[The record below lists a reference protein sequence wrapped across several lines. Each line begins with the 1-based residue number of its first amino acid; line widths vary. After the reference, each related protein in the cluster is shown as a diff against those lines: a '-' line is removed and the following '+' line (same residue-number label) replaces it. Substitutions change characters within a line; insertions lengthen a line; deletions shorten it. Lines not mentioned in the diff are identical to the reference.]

1 MKPPSSPISLG
12 AKPRSG
18 RSCICR
24 FFPPASLMVVVVVL
38 LGSAF
43 MLSKFNEQSSFS
55 TVKNSLRRINFKCK
69 SHRRP
74 YGSEP
79 LPRGIVSQTSNLEMQ
94 PLWRTPNTP
103 PSKLYQKSANS
114 SISLL
119 AMAVGIKQKDLVGK
133 MVKKFLSSGF
143 VVMLFH
149 YDGNVD
155 EWKQFQWNDLVI
167 HVSAVNQTKWW
178 FAKRFLHPDI
188 VAQYSYIFLW
198 DEDLGVDNFN
208 PQRYVSIVRKEG
220 LEISQPALDFS
231 QSEVHHQITARVK
244 GSTVHRRTYKPNAN
258 GTGCDE
264 HSKAPPCTGWIELMA
279 PVFSRAA
286 WRCVWYMIQNNLIHA
301 WGLDMQLGYCA
312 QGNRMKKIGVVDAEY
327 IIHYGRPTLGGPD
340 ENEKLPQSIAKDHR
354 VDVRRESYNEM
365 KIFRRKWERAAK
377 NDECWIDPYP
387 VNSSRH

>member
-1 MKPPSSPISLG
+1 MKPPSSP
-12 AKPRSG
+12 
-18 RSCICR
+18 
-24 FFPPASLMVVVVVL
+24 
-38 LGSAF
+38 
-43 MLSKFNEQSSFS
+43 QSSFS
-55 TVKNSLRRINFKCK
+55 TVKNSLRRINLKCK
-69 SHRRP
+69 NHRRP

-79 LPRGIVSQTSNLEMQ
+79 LPRGIVSQTSDLEMQ

-103 PSKLYQKSANS
+103 PSKLYQNSANS

-155 EWKQFQWNDLVI
+155 VWKQFQWNDLVI
-167 HVSAVNQTKWW
+167 HVAAVNQTKWW

-188 VAQYSYIFLW
+188 VAQYGYIFLW

-208 PQRYVSIVRKEG
+208 PQRYVSIVRKEA

-231 QSEVHHQITARVK
+231 KSEVHHQITARVK

-264 HSKAPPCTGWIELMA
+264 HSTAPPCTGWIELMA

-312 QGNRMKKIGVVDAEY
+312 QGNRTKNIGVVDAEY